1 MIGIDSNWSKL
12 LKTIGLLA
20 VRLDLA
26 KLRMKNHKKKSIFD
40 QNRNHT
46 KKTEHLWSSNTNA
59 NVKGAIPCEVF
70 F

>member
-1 MIGIDSNWSKL
+1 MGNDSICSKL
-12 LKTIGLLA
+12 LKTVGLLA

-26 KLRMKNHKKKSIFD
+26 KLRMINHQKMSIFD